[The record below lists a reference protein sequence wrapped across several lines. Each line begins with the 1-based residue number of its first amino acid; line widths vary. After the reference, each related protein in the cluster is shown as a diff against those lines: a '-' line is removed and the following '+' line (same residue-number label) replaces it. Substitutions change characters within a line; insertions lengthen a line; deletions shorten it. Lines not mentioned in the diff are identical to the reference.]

1 MDYKKIETFWKNT
14 IDGHDKFS
22 GMMTENL
29 RFVRYRHSSEKN
41 KIFSSVKFDI
51 DMNVLDLGCGPG
63 RWTIPIS
70 LYVEKVVAVDFIDEP
85 EFCIIDNVEY
95 HQKNVMD
102 FETDEKFDVIFLSG
116 ILQYLNY
123 SDVNILLERCYR
135 WLKDDGKIV
144 MIATVSLEKLF
155 VRIDGNFEGCY
166 RTKDQYKEKLLGAGF
181 GIDKIVD
188 SHSLYLGRVNE
199 IDFVDRFLGSK
210 LVKKFRYWF
219 VKNFREYP
227 GIPMIFICR
236 KVIE

>member
-1 MDYKKIETFWKNT
+1 MNYNSIEKFWKNT

-29 RFVRYRHSSEKN
+29 RFVRYRHSSEKD
-41 KIFSSVKFDI
+41 KIFSSVDFNEN
-51 DMNVLDLGCGPG
+51 MEVLDLGCGPG

-70 LYVEKVVAVDFIDEP
+70 LYVEKVVAVDFIDDP

-116 ILQYLNY
+116 ILQYLNN

-144 MIATVSLEKLF
+144 MISTVSMGDIF
-155 VRIDGNFEGCY
+155 WRFDGNFEGCY
-166 RTKDQYKEKLLGAGF
+166 RTKDQYKEMLLNTGF

-210 LVKKFRYWF
+210 LVRKFRYWY
-219 VKNFREYP
+219 VRKFREYP
-227 GIPMIFICR
+227 GIPMVFICR
-236 KVIE
+236 KVTE